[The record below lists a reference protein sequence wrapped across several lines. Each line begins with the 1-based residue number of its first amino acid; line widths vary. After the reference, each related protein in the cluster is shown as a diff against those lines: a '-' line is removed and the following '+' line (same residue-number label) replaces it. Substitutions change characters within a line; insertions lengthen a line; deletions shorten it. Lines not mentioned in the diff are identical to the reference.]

1 MNVEEAKILFNTHIS
16 EYIYPSM
23 KNETMLIMVSKE
35 KVIHIYSADDDYMFA
50 PMGVRKVYVL
60 EKNRDGKELDAI
72 TSIRKYDAVDIARVI
87 NREGFMISMVN
98 SSRSVIEKMISKNIL
113 SHRNTI
119 DPSQDTILE
128 KMGKA
133 HHNYCFYTHEIIKES
148 EAIKSRET

>member
-1 MNVEEAKILFNTHIS
+1 MNVEEAKILFNSHIR
-16 EYIYPSM
+16 EYLYPSM

-60 EKNRDGKELDAI
+60 EKNRDGKELDAF

-98 SSRSVIEKMISKNIL
+98 SSRSVIEKMISKNML

-119 DPSQDTILE
+119 DPSQDTVLE
-128 KMGKA
+128 NMGKA
-133 HHNYCFYTHEIIKES
+133 HHNYCFYTHEMIKES
-148 EAIKSRET
+148 EAVKSREV